1 MDPTVVYR
9 LASRGLPRLP
19 FPLNVRI
26 QRLGRAAVPGRR
38 LRAAVRAS
46 PAPAL
51 SPMRAQPPGRSTSVD
66 CRDSSA
72 AATSSSA
79 AGCGCSGARR

>member
-26 QRLGRAAVPGRR
+26 QQTAGTHAEAKVLLTPCSDLFASAPWPGRR
-38 LRAAVRAS
+38 RA
-46 PAPAL
+46 
-51 SPMRAQPPGRSTSVD
+51 
-66 CRDSSA
+66 
-72 AATSSSA
+72 
-79 AGCGCSGARR
+79 